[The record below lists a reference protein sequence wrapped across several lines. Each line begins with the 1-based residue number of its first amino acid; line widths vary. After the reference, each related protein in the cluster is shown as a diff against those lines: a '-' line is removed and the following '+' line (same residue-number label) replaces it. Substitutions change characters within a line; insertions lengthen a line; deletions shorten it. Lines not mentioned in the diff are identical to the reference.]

1 MRVLLD
7 THIFIWYAKEQD
19 KLSKDVLAILSDYE
33 NEVYVSSETLKEL
46 VVLWNKKEHIRKWW
60 KTSLDLVRSVEDI
73 YGFRVLYLHKEHYE
87 TYSRLLINEAQ
98 EHYDPS
104 DHLIISHALTN
115 RLTLISADGKFPF
128 YRNQGLDLVEN
139 K

>member
-33 NEVYVSSETLKEL
+33 NEVYVSSETL
-46 VVLWNKKEHIRKWW
+46 
-60 KTSLDLVRSVEDI
+60 
-73 YGFRVLYLHKEHYE
+73 
-87 TYSRLLINEAQ
+87 
-98 EHYDPS
+98 
-104 DHLIISHALTN
+104 
-115 RLTLISADGKFPF
+115 ISADGKFPF

>member
-19 KLSKDVLAILSDYE
+19 KLSKDVLSILSDYE
-33 NEVYVSSETLKEL
+33 NEVYVSSETLREL

-60 KTSLDLVRSVEDI
+60 KTALDLVRSVEDV

-87 TYSRLLINEAQ
+87 AYSKLQLNVAQ

-104 DHLIISHALTN
+104 DHLIVSHAITN
-115 RLTLISADGKFPF
+115 HLTLISADGKFPF
-128 YRNQGLDLVEN
+128 YRNQGLDLIEN
-139 K
+139 T

>member
-19 KLSKDVLAILSDYE
+19 K
-33 NEVYVSSETLKEL
+33 
-46 VVLWNKKEHIRKWW
+46 
-60 KTSLDLVRSVEDI
+60 
-73 YGFRVLYLHKEHYE
+73 LHKEHYE

>member
-19 KLSKDVLAILSDYE
+19 KLTNDVLSILSDYE

-60 KTSLDLVRSVEDI
+60 KTSLALVRSVEDVI
-73 YGFRVLYLHKEHYE
+73 AEVLVSTPSHFRV
-87 TYSRLLINEAQ
+87 Q
-98 EHYDPS
+98 EC
-104 DHLIISHALTN
+104 
-115 RLTLISADGKFPF
+115 R
-128 YRNQGLDLVEN
+128 R
-139 K
+139 

>member
-1 MRVLLD
+1 MR
-7 THIFIWYAKEQD
+7 HFH
-19 KLSKDVLAILSDYE
+19 KLQL
-33 NEVYVSSETLKEL
+33 NET
-46 VVLWNKKEHIRKWW
+46 
-60 KTSLDLVRSVEDI
+60 
-73 YGFRVLYLHKEHYE
+73 
-87 TYSRLLINEAQ
+87 Q

-128 YRNQGLDLVEN
+128 YRNQGLDLIEN